1 MQCLKEMI
9 SCIFGLFVVVSS
21 RSICLRPSNPESV
34 YETLP
39 DGESLARLLRKVS
52 SESTSNLML
61 QLLSSPKGHDA
72 LRCSQEE
79 WDVMEKEYNQCV
91 HIVMHQLRCGGY
103 GGPCQWINAFVETCT
118 GQIMSKC
125 WAEEEARQ
133 LPIKQMEMLEKN
145 ELLRKCKD
153 SDQENSIELF
163 MQHLKNPAFLS
174 KSKENK
180 SSFRSQLLRLG

>member
-21 RSICLRPSNPESV
+21 RSICLRPSYPESV

-125 WAEEEARQ
+125 WVEEEAKELQ
-133 LPIKQMEMLEKN
+133 EKQTEMLKKN
-145 ELLRKCKD
+145 ELFGKF
-153 SDQENSIELF
+153 SENAEDKPIDLF
-163 MQHLKNPAFLS
+163 IKHLKNPTFLS
-174 KSKENK
+174 KSQGNEH
-180 SSFRSQLLRLG
+180 SFTTELLRLG

>member
-1 MQCLKEMI
+1 MQYSKEI
-9 SCIFGLFVVVSS
+9 ITCIFGLFSVVSS

-34 YETLP
+34 YETSP
-39 DGESLARLLRKVS
+39 DGESLAKMLRKVS

-61 QLLSSPKGHDA
+61 QLLSSLRGHDA
-72 LRCSQEE
+72 LVCSQEE
-79 WDVMEKEYNQCV
+79 WDVMEKEYNHCI
-91 HIVMHQLRCGGY
+91 HIVMHKLRCGGY

-125 WAEEEARQ
+125 WAEEEARELQ
-133 LPIKQMEMLEKN
+133 NKQKELLEKN

-153 SDQENSIELF
+153 SEQENLIELL
-163 MQHLKNPAFLS
+163 MQHLKNPTFLS